1 MTESLVGKLMI
12 ASTVVPESVFSRAV
26 CLMVHHDENGAIGVL
41 LNRPVAAPPQSLIDW
56 ILTPEKLSDESAVSG
71 DETEEEVGSDSDAT
85 AELEAD
91 EDPSPTLKKGSHK
104 HPSGHPGGNGAKG
117 LNRLPKAGGKG
128 HDSAAGQGSS
138 ATGGEPSQ
146 GLSEGP
152 ADGGGMIFGG
162 SVSPADYTGAMVHFG
177 GPLSGPVVAL
187 HGSRE
192 LAEAEAGAGIYVA
205 AQKKHL
211 EQLVK
216 QQTGN
221 VRLII
226 GHAAWSSEQLE
237 KEFEAGYWHLL
248 PATPEMV
255 LPTEQDLWP
264 LLFRRAAGATVAK
277 WLGTTDTGGNVELN

>member
-56 ILTPEKLSDESAVSG
+56 ILTPEKLSDESAVSE
-71 DETEEEVGSDSDAT
+71 DETEEEAGSDLDAA

-91 EDPSPTLKKGSHK
+91 EDPSPTLKKGSQK
-104 HPSGHPGGNGAKG
+104 HPSGHHGSAGAKG
-117 LNRLPKAGGKG
+117 SNRLPKVGDKG
-128 HDSAAGQGSS
+128 HDSAGQGPS
-138 ATGGEPSQ
+138 AKGGQLSK
-146 GLSEGP
+146 GLSEGS
-152 ADGGGMIFGG
+152 AEGGGMIFGG
-162 SVSPADYTGAMVHFG
+162 PVSAADYAGAMVHFG

-237 KEFEAGYWHLL
+237 KEFEAGFWHIL

>member
-1 MTESLVGKLMI
+1 
-12 ASTVVPESVFSRAV
+12 
-26 CLMVHHDENGAIGVL
+26 
-41 LNRPVAAPPQSLIDW
+41 
-56 ILTPEKLSDESAVSG
+56 
-71 DETEEEVGSDSDAT
+71 
-85 AELEAD
+85 
-91 EDPSPTLKKGSHK
+91 
-104 HPSGHPGGNGAKG
+104 
-117 LNRLPKAGGKG
+117 LPKAGGEG
-128 HDSAAGQGSS
+128 HDSAAGQGSG
-138 ATGGEPSQ
+138 AKGGQ
-146 GLSEGP
+146 LSKGDGEGS

-162 SVSPADYTGAMVHFG
+162 PVSPADYTGAMVHFG

-205 AQKKHL
+205 AQKKNL

-226 GHAAWSSEQLE
+226 GHAAWSSEQLD
-237 KEFEAGYWHLL
+237 KEFEAGFWHIL

-255 LPTEQDLWP
+255 LPIEQDLWP
-264 LLFRRAAGATVAK
+264 LLFRRAAGASIAK